1 MADGLL
7 SEIDAAIHHAIALA
21 AKEMFGGGGPN
32 PDAIRWEGMSN
43 DQLATAVR
51 LLREGPGAS
60 AVTQAAQALSTIANN
75 LQSIDQTLHDQL
87 QAIGVN
93 WQSTA
98 SELAQEMTNASAAY
112 SGAAGAAGGTNS
124 TGVTNQGDAFSAA
137 KNAVPSVSDLQ
148 SPPSGSFLDTAGGIL
163 TGHQN
168 DKAAQAGRNQAAR
181 NAAIDAMQGYGN
193 SSQAGLS
200 AHQPLPPPPGFAVAP
215 QPVTPGGSQVTS
227 VSSFVPPPAGVP
239 GGGGGFPGGG
249 SSGGSSSMPGL
260 PGLPGVPGG
269 SSGGLPGA
277 SSGAIPGGP
286 GSFAGGGGFSAGG
299 GAPGSGALPGA
310 GALPGVGGLPGEPVV
325 GVPTPIGGTGPLSPG
340 PVSGVGPVEGPLGSA
355 VPAGQA
361 GAAASSALIEDA
373 AIGAAIVG
381 GTAGAGIAGASARPD
396 RLVRSRLAGED
407 YATEEGSG
415 ARQETARALAE
426 LEGEEAEAAVSE
438 RIGATAE
445 PPPTLLEPAMSRRRT
460 DDETH
465 DTRYG
470 VDDDLFGDGRMVVP
484 PVLDGSDPTESK

>member
-7 SEIDAAIHHAIALA
+7 SEIDAAIQHVITNAV
-21 AKEMFGGGGPN
+21 KEMFGGGGAPN

-60 AVTQAAQALSTIANN
+60 AVNQAAQALTTIANN
-75 LQSIDQTLHDQL
+75 LQAIDQTLHDQL

-98 SELAQEMTNASAAY
+98 SELAQEMTTASAAY

-137 KNAVPSVSDLQ
+137 KNAVPSVGDLQ

-168 DKAAQAGRNQAAR
+168 DNAAQAGRNQAAR
-181 NAAIDAMQGYGN
+181 NAAIDAMRGYGN
-193 SSQAGLS
+193 NSQAGLS

-227 VSSFVPPPAGVP
+227 VSSFVPSPSGVP
-239 GGGGGFPGGG
+239 GGGGGSGFPSGGPSGG
-249 SSGGSSSMPGL
+249 SSGGM

-277 SSGAIPGGP
+277 SSGAVPGGP
-286 GSFAGGGGFSAGG
+286 GGFSGSGGFSGGG
-299 GAPGSGALPGA
+299 GAPGVGAV
-310 GALPGVGGLPGEPVV
+310 PGVGGLPGEPVV
-325 GVPTPIGGTGPLSPG
+325 GMPMPVGGTGGTGGPLSPG
-340 PVSGVGPVEGPLGSA
+340 PVSGVGPVEGPLGS
-355 VPAGQA
+355 G
-361 GAAASSALIEDA
+361 
-373 AIGAAIVG
+373 
-381 GTAGAGIAGASARPD
+381 
-396 RLVRSRLAGED
+396 
-407 YATEEGSG
+407 
-415 ARQETARALAE
+415 
-426 LEGEEAEAAVSE
+426 
-438 RIGATAE
+438 
-445 PPPTLLEPAMSRRRT
+445 
-460 DDETH
+460 
-465 DTRYG
+465 
-470 VDDDLFGDGRMVVP
+470 
-484 PVLDGSDPTESK
+484 